1 MSVRLPV
8 ALCVC
13 CQDYLAASSDL
24 QEVMVLDPNV
34 HEAEEEL
41 QNVTSLLRQS
51 LMDRH

>member
-1 MSVRLPV
+1 
-8 ALCVC
+8 VC